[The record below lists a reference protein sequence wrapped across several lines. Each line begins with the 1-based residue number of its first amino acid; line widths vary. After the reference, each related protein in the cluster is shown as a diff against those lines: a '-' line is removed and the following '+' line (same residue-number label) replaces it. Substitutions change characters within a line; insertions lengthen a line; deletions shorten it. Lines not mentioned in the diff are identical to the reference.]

1 MRCTL
6 EEAERM
12 VAKGQARWRGGA
24 GRGAKTRKT
33 DLQLCAHVDIPPPT
47 GGTRTSR
54 GAYMGAIGRSQKY
67 TIEDKGMVTGFK
79 RIAEQDRCVFQ
90 AAALGIDV

>member
-1 MRCTL
+1 MV
-6 EEAERM
+6 ER
-12 VAKGQARWRGGA
+12 GQAKWMG
-24 GRGAKTRKT
+24 KRKR

-54 GAYMGAIGRSQKY
+54 GAMMGAIGRSQKY

-90 AAALGIDV
+90 AAALAIDV